1 MISFFL
7 PYRVSHHII
16 DLPCLY
22 YLPYLFQ
29 LLFKHN
35 TTPGPRLD
43 GSSPQTPETLNPS
56 EDSTTLREWSDARQ
70 KNGGGGV
77 FVSSSKNKNVLQN
90 DPNTIG
96 NQLTQS
102 NGNSGNRDLDTDD
115 DVDDDSAFDDDD
127 TFNDDS
133 AFDDDDDDAFNFL
146 INNPLTNAPTAA
158 TVATNAPTAATVTT
172 GTGTTGSDDFID
184 VSLAQDGGIM
194 KQILTVAPIGA
205 PSPTTNDSVTA
216 DYVGTLV
223 SSGNKFDSSIDRGQP
238 FTFIIGQGN
247 VIRGWDEGFLS
258 MKIGEKAL
266 LKLRSDYAYGV
277 RGSPP
282 KIPSSSDLYFEVE
295 LIDINSSRGRFDN
308 VSRKL
313 SDLIHHHD
321 NDNRVLEP
329 IEEGKTSSS
338 SSSSLLSSS
347 AKTNKNTIC
356 NCVANGILSVWD
368 YDLQLLE
375 DDDDIMATINEKYGS
390 RDDLDAV
397 LGNPIFDENDVL
409 ISADAIK
416 VTYFLKDRSYV
427 IKGETMDPINEQW
440 EEDVFLYNTNNANDN
455 TTTYPTIKVDYFSS
469 RSIKDEFGGRLAD
482 DIRFVIVSY
491 FVAFLFVAT
500 TIGSRLQC
508 NGPGSRWYVFFNFR
522 SFVLSFVLS
531 FFLSISITRNIL
543 PTPLT
548 TLSFLIS
555 FSLSL
560 FQDCIIRCI
569 RDCRIEYNCR
579 IRFIECIWI
588 SIRSGTCKFTIY
600 FVRNWCR

>member
-1 MISFFL
+1 M
-7 PYRVSHHII
+7 
-16 DLPCLY
+16 
-22 YLPYLFQ
+22 
-29 LLFKHN
+29 
-35 TTPGPRLD
+35 
-43 GSSPQTPETLNPS
+43 NPS

-70 KNGGGGV
+70 KNGGGV
-77 FVSSSKNKNVLQN
+77 FVSSSKNKNILQN

-102 NGNSGNRDLDTDD
+102 NGGNRGGNRDLDTDD
-115 DVDDDSAFDDDD
+115 DDDDDSAFDDDD
-127 TFNDDS
+127 TFNDDT

-146 INNPLTNAPTAA
+146 INNPLTNAPTGA
-158 TVATNAPTAATVTT
+158 TVATNAPTKSPTAATV
-172 GTGTTGSDDFID
+172 TTGSDDFID

-194 KQILTVAPIGA
+194 KQILTVAPIDA
-205 PSPTTNDSVTA
+205 PSPKTNDSITA

-223 SSGNKFDSSIDRGQP
+223 SNGQKFDSSIDRGQP
-238 FTFIIGQGN
+238 FTFIIGQGS

-295 LIDINSSRGRFDN
+295 LIDINGSRGRFDN

-321 NDNRVLEP
+321 DNDNRVLEP

-338 SSSSLLSSS
+338 SLLST

-375 DDDDIMATINEKYGS
+375 DDDDVMATINEKYGS

-397 LGNPIFDENDVL
+397 LGNPIFDDNDIL

-440 EEDVFLYNTNNANDN
+440 EEDVFLYNANDANDN

-508 NGPGSRWYVFFNFR
+508 NGPGSRWYVFQYSNPL

-531 FFLSISITRNIL
+531 FCLLR
-543 PTPLT
+543 
-548 TLSFLIS
+548 
-555 FSLSL
+555 
-560 FQDCIIRCI
+560 
-569 RDCRIEYNCR
+569 
-579 IRFIECIWI
+579 
-588 SIRSGTCKFTIY
+588 
-600 FVRNWCR
+600 